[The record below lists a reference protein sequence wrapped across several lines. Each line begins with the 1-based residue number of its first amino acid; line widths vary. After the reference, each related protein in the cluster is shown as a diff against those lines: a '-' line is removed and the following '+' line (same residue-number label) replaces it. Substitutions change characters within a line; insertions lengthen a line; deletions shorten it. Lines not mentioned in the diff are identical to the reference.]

1 MIPTNLLETLDGG
14 VAADL
19 WVAERL
25 QNRFP
30 PINGQSFAKVDRIAW
45 RVVIRHYEIVRRY
58 QGHTLHQ

>member
-1 MIPTNLLETLDGG
+1 MEASRL
-14 VAADL
+14 DL

-58 QGHTLHQ
+58 QGHTVHQ